1 MGNILRKPEKVK
13 KTSGYWVVGFLMLAI
28 LAPFVALPRAANA
41 QGAFIGRCGGGLLS
55 FAVGYGIGLG
65 KAAVQIATAEA
76 ERVAA
81 ALVAVPELDVI
92 APESTTI
99 PTADTQ
105 ASATGGF
112 WENLENKVKEKCL
125 DGLWQEIAKAI
136 IRQMRNMVIQWIY
149 TGNFGGTPTFV
160 QNYQFDARQTA
171 ENATRIFM
179 SKLTRIDFCNYFPQ
193 SPAVNLSFSVDLRLG
208 LECSLQKS
216 FPEFVAAINAPG
228 DLSLRDRILLDAPEN
243 DPLWVELDARLKLSN
258 EIAAAKRAR
267 ETEVVSGSGFEGI
280 RTCAKK
286 EVFAPAR
293 YLHQV
298 SGEVCYAD
306 AFGAYPDGCV
316 LQPAIEYCAE
326 YKQTTPGR
334 ALADLITEPIKSE
347 FREGELV
354 DEFGEA
360 IAQIVNALV
369 GKMINEGLNRT
380 FGP

>member
-1 MGNILRKPEKVK
+1 M
-13 KTSGYWVVGFLMLAI
+13 VGFLMLVI
-28 LAPFVALPRAANA
+28 LAPFVVLPRAANA

-65 KAAVQIATAEA
+65 KAAALEAASVVATK
-76 ERVAA
+76 AA
-81 ALVAVPELDVI
+81 ALVSVPEVPLAGPVTET
-92 APESTTI
+92 APSAATQVTT
-99 PTADTQ
+99 TA
-105 ASATGGF
+105 GF
-112 WENLENKVKEKCL
+112 WENLEMKVRAFCL
-125 DGLWQEIAKAI
+125 NGLWQEIAKVI

-179 SKLTRIDFCNYFPQ
+179 SKLSGIDFCNYFPQ
-193 SPAVNLSFSVDLRLG
+193 SPAVNLNFSVDLRLG